1 MMRFIPDGKGR
12 DMKNNLDK
20 KGLTGFWRVLFL
32 FLTAAIFLTMFLP
45 MWNVFVV
52 STSTALDSSQSGI
65 KLWWTTFSLEGF
77 FYVFRVTKMARPF
90 LNSLFITTLGTMIQV
105 LLSALAGY
113 VLIQKSLPFKNF
125 ISSFIML
132 TMMVPGDLTLI
143 SVYQL
148 NKQLSLLNTYQGLV
162 LNGLVSGFSI
172 MMMRNYFETVPYSLA
187 ESARM
192 DGAGELKIFGSIYM
206 PISLPGFA
214 TVFFMEYVARWNS
227 IMLPA
232 TLITDEKKYTLPLML
247 KQMIMSVDSTSGT
260 AATPD
265 NAIMAAIVISTIPL
279 LIIYMFAQRF
289 LMEGINMGA
298 VKG

>member
-1 MMRFIPDGKGR
+1 MRFIPDGKGR

-20 KGLTGFWRVLFL
+20 NGLTGIWKALFL
-32 FLTAAIFLTMFLP
+32 FLTAAIFLAMFLP

-65 KLWWTTFSLEGF
+65 KLWWTKFSVEGF

-90 LNSLFITTLGTMIQV
+90 LNSLFITTAGTVIQV

-113 VLIQKSLPFKNF
+113 VLIQKSLPFKNV

-289 LMEGINMGA
+289 LLEGINMGA

>member
-1 MMRFIPDGKGR
+1 MMKFIPDGKGR
-12 DMKNNLDK
+12 NMKSKIGKNN
-20 KGLTGFWRVLFL
+20 LTGFWQVVFW
-32 FLTAAIFLTMFLP
+32 FLTAVIFFAMFLP
-45 MWNVFVV
+45 MWNVIVV
-52 STSTALDSSQSGI
+52 STSTALDSSEGGI
-65 KLWWTTFSLEGF
+65 KLWWSAFSMEGF
-77 FYVFRVTKMARPF
+77 YYVFRVTKMARPF
-90 LNSLFITTLGTMIQV
+90 LNSLFITTVGTVIQV
-105 LLSALAGY
+105 VLSALAGY
-113 VLIQKSLPFKNF
+113 VLIQKNFPFKNF
-125 ISSFIML
+125 VSSFVML

-148 NKQLSLLNTYQGLV
+148 NKQLALLNTYQGMV

-192 DGAGELKIFGSIYM
+192 DGAGELRIFGSIYM
-206 PISLPGFA
+206 PVSLPGFA

-260 AATPD
+260 AAIPD
-265 NAIMAAIVISTIPL
+265 NAIMAAIVISTLPL
-279 LIIYMFAQRF
+279 LIIYVFAQRF
-289 LMEGINMGA
+289 LLEGINMGA

>member
-1 MMRFIPDGKGR
+1 MKFIPDGKGK
-12 DMKNNLDK
+12 DMKDNLGK
-20 KGLTGFWRVLFL
+20 NGLTGFWRALFL
-32 FLTAAIFLTMFLP
+32 FLTAVIFLTMFLP

-65 KLWWTTFSLEGF
+65 KLWWSKFSVEGF
-77 FYVFRVTKMARPF
+77 FYVFRVAKMGRPF
-90 LNSLFITTLGTMIQV
+90 LNSLFITTTGTVIQV

-279 LIIYMFAQRF
+279 LIIYVFAQKF

>member
-90 LNSLFITTLGTMIQV
+90 LNSLFITTLGTVIQV

>member
-1 MMRFIPDGKGR
+1 MRFIPDGKGK
-12 DMKNNLDK
+12 DMENNLSK
-20 KGLTGFWRVLFL
+20 NGLTGFWKVLFL
-32 FLTAAIFLTMFLP
+32 FLTAVIFLAMFLP

-65 KLWWTTFSLEGF
+65 KLWWSAFSVEGF

-90 LNSLFITTLGTMIQV
+90 LNSLFITTTGTVIQV

-113 VLIQKSLPFKNF
+113 VLIQKNLPFKNF

-192 DGAGELKIFGSIYM
+192 DGAGEMKIFGSIYM

-265 NAIMAAIVISTIPL
+265 NAIMAAIVISTMPL
-279 LIIYMFAQRF
+279 LIIYIFAQRF

>member
-1 MMRFIPDGKGR
+1 
-12 DMKNNLDK
+12 MKNNLDK

>member
-1 MMRFIPDGKGR
+1 MRFIPDGKGR

-90 LNSLFITTLGTMIQV
+90 LNSLFITTLGTVIQV

>member
-1 MMRFIPDGKGR
+1 MRFIPDGKGR

-65 KLWWTTFSLEGF
+65 KLWWTTFSVEGF

-90 LNSLFITTLGTMIQV
+90 LNSLFITTSGTVIQV

-113 VLIQKSLPFKNF
+113 VLIQKSLPLKNF

-132 TMMVPGDLTLI
+132 TMMVPGDFALI

-148 NKQLSLLNTYQGLV
+148 NEQLSLLNTYQGLV

>member
-1 MMRFIPDGKGR
+1 
-12 DMKNNLDK
+12 MKDK
-20 KGLTGFWRVLFL
+20 TDKNSLTGFWRALFQ
-32 FLTAAIFLTMFLP
+32 FLTAVIFLAMFLP
-45 MWNVFVV
+45 MWNVIVV

-65 KLWWTTFSLEGF
+65 RLWWSHFSMEGF
-77 FYVFRVTKMARPF
+77 FYVFRVTKMAGPF
-90 LNSLFITTLGTMIQV
+90 FNSLFITTAGTVIQV

-113 VLIQKSLPFKNF
+113 VLIQKSLPFKDF
-125 ISSFIML
+125 LASFILL
-132 TMMVPGDLTLI
+132 TMMIPGDLTLI

-148 NKQLSLLNTYQGLV
+148 NKQLSLLNTYQGLI

-187 ESARM
+187 ESARI
-192 DGAGELKIFGSIYM
+192 DGAGELKIFGGIYM
-206 PISLPGFA
+206 PVSLPGFA

-247 KQMIMSVDSTSGT
+247 KQMIMSADSTSGT
-260 AATPD
+260 AVTPD
-265 NAIMAAIVISTIPL
+265 NAIMAAIVISTMPL
-279 LIIYMFAQRF
+279 LGIYVFAQGF
-289 LMEGINMGA
+289 LMEGIHMGA

>member
-90 LNSLFITTLGTMIQV
+90 LNSLFITTLGTVIQV

-298 VKG
+298 IKG

>member
-1 MMRFIPDGKGR
+1 
-12 DMKNNLDK
+12 MKNNLDK

-65 KLWWTTFSLEGF
+65 KLWWTAFSMEGF

-90 LNSLFITTLGTMIQV
+90 LNSLFITTLGTVIQV